1 MLSYSMV
8 YGMTPALW
16 VSGSQYNVGN
26 IVLSQID
33 WQQYIRITECRLGK
47 AQH

>member
-26 IVLSQID
+26 IVLSQIEGRTRKPPP
-33 WQQYIRITECRLGK
+33 Y
-47 AQH
+47 